1 MTSSARVPGTDVPK
15 GVDMHTTAGRLA
27 DLHRRNDE
35 AVHAGSARA
44 VDKQHAKG
52 KMTARERI
60 DALLDDGS
68 FIEMDE
74 LARHRSTA
82 FGIEEERPYGDGVVT
97 GYGTIDDRPVCVFAQ
112 DFTVFGGSL
121 GEVFGE
127 KIVKVMDLALKTGRP
142 RHRHQ
147 RLGRRPHPGGCRL
160 ARPLRRHLLP
170 QRDGVRRR
178 TAGLPDHGAVR
189 RRRRLLPRDHRLHGD
204 GRRHLPH
211 VHHRP
216 RRHQDGDR
224 RGRRD
229 GGPRRRPHPQ
239 HEVRRRPL
247 PRPTTRPTPS
257 TTSRRCCPTCRA
269 TTSRTRPTTAATPP
283 PGRSRSP
290 TPTASSTRSSP
301 TRPTSPTT
309 CTP

>member
-1 MTSSARVPGTDVPK
+1 
-15 GVDMHTTAGRLA
+15 MHTTAGRLA

-60 DALLDDGS
+60 DALLDDGLVRRDGRARAAPVDRLRAGGGAS
-68 FIEMDE
+68 VRRRR
-74 LARHRSTA
+74 RHRL
-82 FGIEEERPYGDGVVT
+82 R
-97 GYGTIDDRPVCVFAQ
+97 DDRRPPGLRVRPGLHRLRRVARRGVRREDRQGHGPGAQ
-112 DFTVFGGSL
+112 D
-121 GEVFGE
+121 
-127 KIVKVMDLALKTGRP
+127 RP
-142 RHRHQ
+142 AAHRHQ
-147 RLGRRPHPGGCRL
+147 RLRRRAHPGGRGL
-160 ARPLRRHLLP
+160 ARPLRRDLLP

-178 TAGLPDHGAVR
+178 AADLPDHGPVR
-189 RRRRLLPRDHRLHGD
+189 RRRRLLPGDHRLHGD

-247 PRPTTRPTPS
+247 PRP
-257 TTSRRCCPTCRA
+257 RRDRRHRLRQGAAVLPAEQQPRGPARLRRRGRRRA
-269 TTSRTRPTTAATPP
+269 
-283 PGRSRSP
+283 RSRSP
-290 TPTASSTRSSP
+290 TRTASSTRSSP